1 MEKNT
6 VLIHNFVT
14 KNFEHAVIEG
24 MASDKVY
31 STHNNRKHIFLIF
44 GACMPGF
51 KFQGVYP
58 RKNLVVR
65 TPCFSASYPQGVRV
79 PPVKNHWFKQRD
91 FKHIFAFALM
101 QMRAC
106 QKEHTREARP

>member
-14 KNFEHAVIEG
+14 KNFEHAVIQG

-31 STHNNRKHIFLIF
+31 STHNNRKHIFLFF

-51 KFQGVYP
+51 KFQGVYA
-58 RKNLVVR
+58 RKIWW
-65 TPCFSASYPQGVRV
+65 FV
-79 PPVKNHWFKQRD
+79 PPVSVFGTPKGYVYPRLRTTGLEK
-91 FKHIFAFALM
+91 
-101 QMRAC
+101 AC
-106 QKEHTREARP
+106 ELGGD